1 MIFYTRES
9 DIIIQAIVIKTADV
23 EPAADFVMA

>member
-1 MIFYTRES
+1 MIFYTKAS

-23 EPAADFVMA
+23 EPAAATVIA